1 MSDTEAPVHKRTSRA
16 LAVALALAITTA
28 ACANS
33 DPSTVI
39 HVEVGQH
46 FSSIDDGLRPGDPL
60 AGASV
65 MLFRGDRV
73 VFEAQLD
80 ANGNAA
86 IHPEPGRYTVQVEL
100 ESSAP
105 GGFCSWGDT
114 IQDVVFPQSKI
125 VLEAGLRC
133 AGG

>member
-1 MSDTEAPVHKRTSRA
+1 MTLLTSA
-16 LAVALALAITTA
+16 A

-39 HVEVGQH
+39 HVQVGQH
-46 FSSIDDGLRPGDPL
+46 FSSVEDGLRPGDPL

-65 MLFRGDRV
+65 VLFRGERV
-73 VFEAQLD
+73 ILEAQLD
-80 ANGNAA
+80 ADGTVAV
-86 IHPEPGRYTVQVEL
+86 HPEPGRYTVQVEL
-100 ESSAP
+100 DSSSP

-114 IQDVVFPQSKI
+114 IQEVLFPQSTI
-125 VLEAGLRC
+125 LLDAGLRC